1 MNHKERQSEKAIHFT
16 NSPMGIHKSETV
28 LLHTAHLRPMQCS
41 VPTSISGIHRSHA
54 LKQLSSCLP
63 RMCKTAAP
71 SRYQHGSLNVPIEHH
86 PTIRYM
92 VYNGTIP
99 KMGQLPTPD
108 QSYSN
113 LLFVK
118 LVATREALKPRRRTV
133 GKPLLD
139 VSSQASDT

>member
-16 NSPMGIHKSETV
+16 NSTMGIHKSETV

-71 SRYQHGSLNVPIEHH
+71 SRYQ
-86 PTIRYM
+86 
-92 VYNGTIP
+92 
-99 KMGQLPTPD
+99 
-108 QSYSN
+108 SYSN